1 MKGGCRIG
9 YDEIRQNASM
19 SEEVDLLIAVSSKFV
34 MFNNYWTNK
43 VPKSICMTVWE

>member
-34 MFNNYWTNK
+34 MFNNWTNK
-43 VPKSICMTVWE
+43 VPKSICMTVRE